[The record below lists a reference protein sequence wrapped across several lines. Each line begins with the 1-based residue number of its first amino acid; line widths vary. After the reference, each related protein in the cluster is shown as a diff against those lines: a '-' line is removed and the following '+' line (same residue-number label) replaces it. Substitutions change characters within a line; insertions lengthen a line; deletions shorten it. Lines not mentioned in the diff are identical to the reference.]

1 MSTSLP
7 FTPLKIFSHF
17 AIFFRQCF
25 LQASLSEP
33 TVSRFAVILAAA
45 GKSSRFGDPY
55 KKKVYT
61 LLAGKPLWMYAAE
74 TFSQRRDVAQ
84 TILVIAAE
92 DKEFFQ
98 EKFAGNAAFMGL
110 EVVVGGTE
118 RADSVRRGLE
128 AVRDDIPLVAIHDAA
143 RPAIAN
149 VWIDAV
155 FQAAE
160 KSDAAILAIPC
171 SSTLKRATK
180 EMTISETVSRQDLW
194 LAQTPQVFKTKLL
207 RDAYARHPRPSSA
220 TDDAAI
226 VEAMGSPVRL
236 IEGSP
241 LNIKV
246 TTQADMKFAE
256 LALKALPKSNP
267 FPF

>member
-1 MSTSLP
+1 M
-7 FTPLKIFSHF
+7 
-17 AIFFRQCF
+17 
-25 LQASLSEP
+25 
-33 TVSRFAVILAAA
+33 SRFAVILAAA
-45 GKSSRFGDPY
+45 GKSSRFGDPH

-61 LLAGKPLWMYAAE
+61 SLAGKPLWMHAAE
-74 TFSQRRDVAQ
+74 VFSQRRDVAQ

-92 DKEFFQ
+92 DKDYFQ
-98 EKFAGNAAFMGL
+98 EKFAGNAAFMEL
-110 EVVVGGTE
+110 EVVVGGSE

-149 VWIDAV
+149 MWIDAV

-171 SSTLKRATK
+171 SSTLKRGTK
-180 EMTISETVSRQDLW
+180 EMTISETVSRENLW

-207 RDAYARHPRPSSA
+207 RDAYARHPRPSAA

-226 VEAMGSPVRL
+226 VEAMGTPVRL
-236 IEGSP
+236 VEGSP

-246 TTQADMKFAE
+246 TTQADLKFAE

>member
-1 MSTSLP
+1 
-7 FTPLKIFSHF
+7 
-17 AIFFRQCF
+17 
-25 LQASLSEP
+25 
-33 TVSRFAVILAAA
+33 
-45 GKSSRFGDPY
+45 
-55 KKKVYT
+55 
-61 LLAGKPLWMYAAE
+61 MYAAE
-74 TFSQRRDVAQ
+74 AFSKRRDVAQ

-92 DKEFFQ
+92 DQELFQ

-110 EVVVGGTE
+110 HVVVGGAE

-128 AVRDDIPLVAIHDAA
+128 AVRDDIPMVAIHDAA
-143 RPAIAN
+143 RPAIAS
-149 VWIDAV
+149 VWIDSV
-155 FQAAE
+155 FEAAE

-171 SSTLKRATK
+171 SSTLKRATQ
-180 EMTISETVSRQDLW
+180 EQTVSETVSRQHLW

-207 RDAYARHPRPSSA
+207 RDAYARHPNPGSA

-226 VEAMGSPVRL
+226 VESTGFPVRL
-236 IEGSP
+236 VEGSP

-246 TTQADMKFAE
+246 TTQADLKFAE